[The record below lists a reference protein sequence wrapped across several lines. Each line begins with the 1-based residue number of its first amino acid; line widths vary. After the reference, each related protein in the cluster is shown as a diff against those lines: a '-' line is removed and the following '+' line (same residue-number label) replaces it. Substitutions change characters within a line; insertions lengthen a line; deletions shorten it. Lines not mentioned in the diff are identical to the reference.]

1 MAIAEMS
8 IPALLRNQ
16 ATTQGDAVAYTFMD
30 AAVLGSGHPESLTWS
45 QLHRRVLALAEELRR
60 CASAGDRAAILAPQG
75 LDYIV
80 SFFGAMQAGLVAV
93 PLSVPQFGAHDERV
107 ASVLED
113 SAPSVVLTTSAV
125 VADVN
130 KYARPH
136 GGRPAPGQSG
146 FPA

>member
-1 MAIAEMS
+1 
-8 IPALLRNQ
+8 
-16 ATTQGDAVAYTFMD
+16 
-30 AAVLGSGHPESLTWS
+30 
-45 QLHRRVLALAEELRR
+45 
-60 CASAGDRAAILAPQG
+60 
-75 LDYIV
+75 
-80 SFFGAMQAGLVAV
+80 MQAGLVAV

-136 GGRPAPGQSG
+136 GGRPAPAVIEVDLIDVDVTRDLDDTDHSHPGPAYLRYLRIDPVPGGCGGFASERDRQHRTGRSG
-146 FPA
+146 LLR